1 MDIVNV
7 QVGGM
12 NICKPSCQYKT
23 VILKSRG
30 CSSAQPLTQA
40 MVSESNVK
48 YVIKYDFY
56 IDDNIRKGTSSVT
69 NSRVSSCVNPAYIKA
84 LADYEFAHTKYVVAN
99 TNNENIQSSATSTDV
114 QKAAALAA
122 LNKAHQV
129 LIHAEGILAAT
140 PHYYFYSNAVMLETG
155 ESVVVPEGC
164 VVLNSERNAVVS
176 PSDQSGTVYIG
187 SVTPGTYEYTLAN
200 IITVP
205 EGCIFDFDGG
215 SINDGIIVWKDTYV
229 INLYARKIL
238 SNIIESGIRYTWG
251 GDI

>member
-7 QVGGM
+7 QVEGM
-12 NICKPSCQYKT
+12 DTCKPSCQYKT

-30 CSSAQPLTQA
+30 CSGVQPLTQT
-40 MVSESNVK
+40 MISEPNVK

-56 IDDNIRKGTSSVT
+56 IDDNIRKGTSIIT
-69 NSRVSSCVNPAYIKA
+69 NNNISSCVNPAYIKA
-84 LADYEFAHTKYVVAN
+84 LDDYEFAHTEYVIAN
-99 TNNENIQSSATSTDV
+99 TNNENIQSSTTSTDA

-129 LIHAEGILAAT
+129 LIRAEGILAAM
-140 PHYYFYSNAVMLETG
+140 PHYYFYSGAVMLKTG

-176 PSDQSGTVYIG
+176 LSEQSGTVYIG

-200 IITVP
+200 RITVP

-215 SINDGIIVWKDTYV
+215 SISYGIIVWRDTYV
-229 INLYARKIL
+229 INLCARKIL
-238 SNIIESGIRYTWG
+238 SNVIESGVRYTWG
-251 GDI
+251 GNI